1 MVTLFFMKTQIIKIG
16 NSKGI
21 RIPKPLIE
29 QSNLDGEVE
38 LEDCGEGLLIKSSAK
53 PRSNWAKAFKEIA
66 ENDEDE
72 MIIEDSSN
80 KFEKEN
86 WQW

>member
-1 MVTLFFMKTQIIKIG
+1 MKTQIIKIG

-21 RIPKPLIE
+21 RIPKPLLE
-29 QSNLDGEVE
+29 QSHLDGEVE
-38 LEDCGEGLLIKSSAK
+38 LEVRDDGLLIKPAKK
-53 PRSNWAKAFKEIA
+53 PRFNWDKAFREMS

-72 MIIEDSSN
+72 MILDDSAN
-80 KFEKEN
+80 KFEREK

>member
-1 MVTLFFMKTQIIKIG
+1 MKTQIIKIG

-21 RIPKPLIE
+21 RIPKPLLQ
-29 QSNLDGEVE
+29 QSHLDGEVE
-38 LEDCGEGLLIKSSAK
+38 LEVRDDGLLIKPSKK
-53 PRSNWAKAFKEIA
+53 PRFNWDKEFESMS
-66 ENDEDE
+66 ENDDDE
-72 MIIEDSSN
+72 MILDDSAN

>member
-1 MVTLFFMKTQIIKIG
+1 MKTQIIKIG

-21 RIPKPLIE
+21 RIPKPLLE

-38 LEDCGEGLLIKSSAK
+38 LEVCDEGLLIKSSSK
-53 PRSNWAKAFKEIA
+53 PRHNWAKAFREMS
-66 ENDEDE
+66 ENGGDE

-86 WQW
+86 WRW

>member
-1 MVTLFFMKTQIIKIG
+1 MKTQIIKIG

-21 RIPKPLIE
+21 RIPKPLLE

-38 LEDCGEGLLIKSSAK
+38 LEVTNEGLLIKSSGK
-53 PRSNWAKAFKEIA
+53 PRYNWAKAFKEMS
-66 ENDEDE
+66 ENDGDE
-72 MIIEDSSN
+72 MIIEDSAN

-86 WQW
+86 WRW

>member
-1 MVTLFFMKTQIIKIG
+1 MKTQIIKIG

-21 RIPKPLIE
+21 RIPKALIE

-38 LEDCGEGLLIKSSAK
+38 LIVVDEGLLIKSSDK
-53 PRSNWAKAFKEIA
+53 PRTNWEKAFKEMS

-72 MIIEDSSN
+72 LIIKDSSN
-80 KFEKEN
+80 NFEKEN

>member
-1 MVTLFFMKTQIIKIG
+1 MKTQIIKIG

-21 RIPKPLIE
+21 RIPKPILE

-38 LEDCGEGLLIKSSAK
+38 IEVTEEGLLIKSSAK
-53 PRSNWAKAFKEIA
+53 PRASWKQAFQEMSEDDA
-66 ENDEDE
+66 DEMLLEDE
-72 MIIEDSSN
+72 AN

>member
-1 MVTLFFMKTQIIKIG
+1 MKTQIIKIG

-21 RIPKPLIE
+21 RIPKPLLE

-38 LEDCGEGLLIKSSAK
+38 LEVRDEGLLIKSSKK
-53 PRSNWAKAFKEIA
+53 PRATWAKAFKEMS

-72 MIIEDSSN
+72 MLIEDSATD
-80 KFEKEN
+80 FEREE

>member
-1 MVTLFFMKTQIIKIG
+1 MKTQIIKIG

-21 RIPKPLIE
+21 RIPKPILE

-38 LEDCGEGLLIKSSAK
+38 LEVRDEGLLLKPSNK
-53 PRSNWAKAFKEIA
+53 PRNNWSKAFKEMSEEDA
-66 ENDEDE
+66 DELVFEDE
-72 MIIEDSSN
+72 AN

-86 WQW
+86 WRW

>member
-1 MVTLFFMKTQIIKIG
+1 MKTQIIKIG

-38 LEDCGEGLLIKSSAK
+38 LEIVAEGLLIKSSAK
-53 PRSNWAKAFKEIA
+53 PRSNWAKAFKAIA

-86 WQW
+86 WRW

>member
-1 MVTLFFMKTQIIKIG
+1 MKTQIIKIG

-21 RIPKPLIE
+21 RIPKPMLE

-38 LEDCGEGLLIKSSAK
+38 LEVTDEGLLIKSSSK
-53 PRSNWAKAFKEIA
+53 PRSNWSEAFKEMS
-66 ENDEDE
+66 ENDGDE
-72 MIIEDSSN
+72 MIIEDSAN

-86 WQW
+86 WRW

>member
-1 MVTLFFMKTQIIKIG
+1 MKTQIIKIG

-21 RIPKPLIE
+21 RIPKPLLE

-38 LEDCGEGLLIKSSAK
+38 LEVCSEGLLIKSSEK
-53 PRSNWAKAFKEIA
+53 PRYNWAKAFMEMA
-66 ENDEDE
+66 EEDEDE
-72 MIIEDSSN
+72 MIIEDSAT
-80 KFEKEN
+80 KFEKED

>member
-1 MVTLFFMKTQIIKIG
+1 MATLSFMKAQIIKIG

-21 RIPKPLIE
+21 RIPKPLLE

-38 LEDCGEGLLIKSSAK
+38 LEVRDEGLLIKSSKK
-53 PRSNWAKAFKEIA
+53 PRAKWAKAFKEMS
-66 ENDEDE
+66 ENDADE
-72 MIIEDSSN
+72 MLVEDSPTD
-80 KFEKEN
+80 FEKEN

>member
-1 MVTLFFMKTQIIKIG
+1 MKTQIIKIG

-21 RIPKPLIE
+21 RIPKPLLE

-38 LEDCGEGLLIKSSAK
+38 LEVLPEGLLIKSSEK
-53 PRSNWAKAFKEIA
+53 PRYNWAKAFKEMS

-72 MIIEDSSN
+72 MLIGDSAN
-80 KFEKEN
+80 KFEEEN
-86 WQW
+86 WRW